1 MKKLKNMLIFVLF
14 LVLAFGAA
22 IPAGAKSGKKVQA
35 SKQYQIRVNKQQN
48 VVTVYKRI
56 KGQKYK
62 PHKAFSCST
71 GAGTPTGTFPMK
83 EKMRW
88 HELDGPTYG
97 QYCSRICGR
106 ILFHSVWYYRP
117 DKSAQSYVQY
127 NRLGT
132 TASHGCVRLT
142 VWDAKWIYDHCATG
156 TKVVIYNSSNPG
168 PLGKPKT
175 VKVSGYS
182 GWDPTD
188 PDPANPYQRKQPV
201 LSGAKKKTIRFGKKI
216 KLKKGV
222 RARDS
227 YGKNI
232 TSKIKLRICHK
243 ALKKDKYTKVK
254 KVNARVPG
262 TYKITY
268 SVTDILRH
276 TAKKT
281 VVWQVRPKKKV
292 SSIRLNCQAVTLY
305 VGGKPSEA
313 QGRLRVTRITPKKAS
328 YKKVRYQSS
337 NKKIVTV
344 SRNGTLRA
352 KKKGRAVIRV
362 LALDGSGKKAVCRV
376 NVKRISE
383 KPVKDPVVVSG
394 SAVKV
399 KLK

>member
-1 MKKLKNMLIFVLF
+1 MRKSGNILIFILF
-14 LVLAFGAA
+14 LVLVCGAG
-22 IPAGAKSGKKVQA
+22 IPAEAKSKKKVQA

-48 VVTVYKRI
+48 VVTVYKHI
-56 KGQKYK
+56 KGKKYK
-62 PHKAFSCST
+62 PYKAFSCSA
-71 GAGTPTGTFPMK
+71 GEGTPTGTFPMK

-106 ILFHSVWYYRP
+106 ILFHSVWYYKP
-117 DKSAQSYVQY
+117 DKSTQSYVQY

-132 TASHGCVRLT
+132 TASHGCIRLT

-156 TKVVIYNSSNPG
+156 TKVVIYNSSKPG

-201 LSGAKKKTIRFGKKI
+201 LSGVKKKTIRFGKKI
-216 KLKKGV
+216 KMKKGV

-227 YGKNI
+227 FGKNI
-232 TSKIKLRICHK
+232 SSKIKWRISHK

-254 KVNARVPG
+254 RVNAKVPG
-262 TYKITY
+262 TYRITY
-268 SVTDILRH
+268 SVMDILRH
-276 TAKKT
+276 TAEKT
-281 VVWQVRPKKKV
+281 VVWQVKPKKKV
-292 SSIRLNCQAVTLY
+292 ASIKLNFYSATLY
-305 VGGKPSEA
+305 VGGKSSEA
-313 QGRLRVTRITPKKAS
+313 ERRLKVTRVMPKKAS

-337 NKKIVTV
+337 NKKVVTV
-344 SRNGTLRA
+344 SRNGTVRA
-352 KKKGRAVIRV
+352 KKKGKAVIRV
-362 LALDGSGKKAVCRV
+362 LALDGSGKKAVCRI
-376 NVKRISE
+376 NVKKISE
-383 KPVKDPVVVSG
+383 KPVKDPVIVSG

-399 KLK
+399 K